1 MSLFDGLLR
10 VFNVPPKKQENDR
23 IIRIYDTKQTLELK
37 QKEYMLAVENRLARA
52 RVYAS
57 KGHRKVA
64 RNELIQV
71 KTYERNLEKV
81 SDMLLDIE
89 TSIAAIENA
98 RLIKT
103 MGSVVQDTLKWMQ
116 QSVAAIEKET
126 TVDQRIQ
133 IDEMIQKIDRVQ
145 SVMTQSMS
153 MSVETKLSPA
163 EMQAI
168 EEDLDD
174 LCEPR
179 ENIYDDA
186 DESVY
191 FDIIPTRRK
200 ESSSLLV
207 AEDE

>member
-1 MSLFDGLLR
+1 
-10 VFNVPPKKQENDR
+10 
-23 IIRIYDTKQTLELK
+23 
-37 QKEYMLAVENRLARA
+37 
-52 RVYAS
+52 
-57 KGHRKVA
+57 
-64 RNELIQV
+64 
-71 KTYERNLEKV
+71 
-81 SDMLLDIE
+81 
-89 TSIAAIENA
+89 
-98 RLIKT
+98 
-103 MGSVVQDTLKWMQ
+103 
-116 QSVAAIEKET
+116 VAAIEKET

-200 ESSSLLV
+200 ESSSQLV